1 MADQQY
7 SPRDGQA
14 FDVVL
19 IGGGTGGY
27 VAAIRAAQLGLDAV
41 VVEMGKLGG
50 TCLHR
55 GCIPT
60 KAFLKSA
67 DVYEEVQHSAEF
79 GVDIAGDI
87 AFNYPAALDRSN
99 KVVNGQ
105 YKGLL
110 YLFDKKYKIPV
121 VPGFGRIAG
130 PGQVQ
135 VTPNGGG
142 APFTLATRNIIIDT
156 GTRPRAIKDLPF
168 AISA

>member
-7 SPRDGQA
+7 SPRDGEA

-41 VVEMGKLGG
+41 VVEIDKLGG

-67 DVYEEVQHSAEF
+67 DVYEEVQNSAEF
-79 GVDIAGDI
+79 GVDIAGEV
-87 AFNYPAALDRSN
+87 AC
-99 KVVNGQ
+99 
-105 YKGLL
+105 
-110 YLFDKKYKIPV
+110 
-121 VPGFGRIAG
+121 
-130 PGQVQ
+130 
-135 VTPNGGG
+135 
-142 APFTLATRNIIIDT
+142 
-156 GTRPRAIKDLPF
+156 LP
-168 AISA
+168 